1 MLVAEMNQVEM
12 YNMTYVIVAVVC
24 LAVGVFVGMA
34 FGRMAK

>member
-1 MLVAEMNQVEM
+1 MA
-12 YNMTYVIVAVVC
+12 YVIIVVAW